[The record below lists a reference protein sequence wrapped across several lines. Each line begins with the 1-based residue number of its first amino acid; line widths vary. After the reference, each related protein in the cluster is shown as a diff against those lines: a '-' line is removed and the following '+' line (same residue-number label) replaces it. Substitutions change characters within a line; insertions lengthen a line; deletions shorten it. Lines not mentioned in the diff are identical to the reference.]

1 MGFSHHTEAQSFT
14 IISIREAKLGEL
26 GTAQLELQPLS
37 VVHPQPRSAVS
48 GAQQQ
53 AQSAPFSV
61 GGWVRADQSPQK
73 TASSLTNSLL
83 ELILQ
88 SASIQ
93 HSFM

>member
-26 GTAQLELQPLS
+26 GTAQLELQPLCS
-37 VVHPQPRSAVS
+37 TPPARSAVS

-61 GGWVRADQSPQK
+61 GGRVRADQSPQK